1 MNAKKLNEEIEKLN
15 NLDDSWDEEGTTLRD
30 YVSARIGHIEDSLNS
45 IITKVPELI
54 VSYEYE
60 DIQNQLN
67 NLKQDLNL

>member
-15 NLDDSWDEEGTTLRD
+15 NLDDSWDEEGATLRD
-30 YVSARIGHIEDSLNS
+30 YISARIGHIEDSLNS

>member
-15 NLDDSWDEEGTTLRD
+15 NLDDSWDEEGATLRD
-30 YVSARIGHIEDSLNS
+30 YIAARVGHIADSLNS
-45 IITKVPELI
+45 IITNVPELI